1 MVLPE
6 SGGKYPHHYLSL
18 HDIKS
23 DLQVECGYS
32 YLWQKKNEAPA
43 KASIDEYARHHARNH
58 AMRTMDNMRLIW
70 LHTMWTTFGFGKKR
84 LKLCEEYFREHIT
97 NLPFSTFQNM
107 LDEMEKV
114 CQTKT
119 DAVSFAT
126 NRRIFKK
133 LGVDKEGA
141 TVFL

>member
-1 MVLPE
+1 
-6 SGGKYPHHYLSL
+6 
-18 HDIKS
+18 
-23 DLQVECGYS
+23 
-32 YLWQKKNEAPA
+32 
-43 KASIDEYARHHARNH
+43 
-58 AMRTMDNMRLIW
+58 
-70 LHTMWTTFGFGKKR
+70 
-84 LKLCEEYFREHIT
+84 
-97 NLPFSTFQNM
+97 
-107 LDEMEKV
+107 MEKV